1 KEEEDLAG
9 LPSFLREAMASA
21 ACERGEQNGYAVTL
35 SRSIIEPFLMFS
47 ARRDLREQAFSG
59 WVSRG
64 SNGGDTDNLAIV
76 QETLALRHEKAKL
89 LGYEDFA
96 AFKLENSMA
105 KTSEAVNELLLRVWK
120 TARDR
125 ALKEEKDLADLIAD
139 EGENH

>member
-1 KEEEDLAG
+1 
-9 LPSFLREAMASA
+9 
-21 ACERGEQNGYAVTL
+21 
-35 SRSIIEPFLMFS
+35 FS

-139 EGENH
+139 EGENHTIMPWDWRYYAEKLRQITFKFSESELKPYLQLENVIKGCFDVA